1 MVPILQKQG
10 TTLFA
15 PTICPVFWANSVYN
29 VDPAARAQL
38 GKGGVEVKA
47 RSEGSRSTDNFLNST
62 LK

>member
-29 VDPAARAQL
+29 VAPAARAQL
-38 GKGGVEVKA
+38 GNSEGGGGEVKA
-47 RSEGSRSTDNFLNST
+47 TKRGFAVH
-62 LK
+62 